1 MKNIVISGSSKLL
14 EKVAYW
20 KNYFENKNFNVLDF
34 PKKVDSDNLTLVYKN
49 FYNAIEN
56 ADVFFLMNEDKHI
69 SGYIGYGAYAELSYA
84 IMLKLLHNKN
94 IDIYILKVPSESVS
108 CYDEI
113 KFWLDQELIKIY
125 EDDTYE

>member
-14 EKVAYW
+14 EKVIYW

-34 PKKVDSDNLTLVYKN
+34 PKKVDNKDLTIVYKN

-69 SGYIGYGAYAELSYA
+69 PGYIGYGSYAELSYA

-125 EDDTYE
+125 EDDLYE